1 MVGGGMSEYTIT
13 MTVQA
18 DKDGGVNIGR
28 IERILRAAGLD
39 ARVGRQVFQGTPLL
53 HAGKPRIVVDCSCC
67 DDTDC
72 DCPCST
78 DENCRRYEFH
88 CHAYDCD
95 NDQTVIRDPD
105 TGEPVDGY
113 EHALAVLVEDFGW
126 QIGDKGVQRG
136 RTYCPKHRI
145 EEAL

>member
-1 MVGGGMSEYTIT
+1 MSEYTIT

-78 DENCRRYEFH
+78 DENYRRYEFH
-88 CHAYDCD
+88 CHACGCD

-105 TGEPVDGY
+105 TGEPVGGY